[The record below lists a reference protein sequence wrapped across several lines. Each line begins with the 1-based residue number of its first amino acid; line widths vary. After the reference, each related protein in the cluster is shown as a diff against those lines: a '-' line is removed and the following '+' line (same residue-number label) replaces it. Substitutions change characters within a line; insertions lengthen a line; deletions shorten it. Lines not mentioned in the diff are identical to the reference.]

1 MHQVVMKALKLVILR
16 YKQMKPHN
24 GNKPYLSALFCD
36 TAFFRTSIFQK
47 HMMIHTGETPHFCSQ
62 CDKAF
67 SKSISLKHH
76 MRIQTSDKPYQCS
89 QCDKAFN
96 ETSALMKHMRNHTGE
111 KPYQCSQCDKA
122 FTQAVS
128 LKLHTRTH
136 NGENHTTVVCVTKLS
151 LKVVLLRNI

>member
-1 MHQVVMKALKLVILR
+1 MKHQTNALSVTKLF
-16 YKQMKPHN
+16 
-24 GNKPYLSALFCD
+24 S
-36 TAFFRTSIFQK
+36 RTWTLKF
-47 HMMIHTGETPHFCSQ
+47 HMMIHSGE
-62 CDKAF
+62 
-67 SKSISLKHH
+67 KS
-76 MRIQTSDKPYQCS
+76 YQCS